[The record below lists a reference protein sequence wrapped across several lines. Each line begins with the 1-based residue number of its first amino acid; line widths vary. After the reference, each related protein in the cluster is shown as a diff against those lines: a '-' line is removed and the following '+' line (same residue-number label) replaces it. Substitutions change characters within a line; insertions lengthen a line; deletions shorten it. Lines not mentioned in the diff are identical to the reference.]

1 MSKEGQYLTK
11 RTVCF
16 VVASEMTARA
26 FLTEP
31 ISAIG
36 GQNIVSLIVDT
47 RDPDG
52 LREEGIEARVLP
64 IPIAR
69 AIAPWRD
76 VKALLHLWRT
86 FRRERF
92 DIIHSVTPKAG
103 LLAMLAGRL
112 AGIPV
117 RIHIFTGQVWATR
130 TGFSRWLL
138 KAMDRMLAAS
148 ATHLLADSASQRQ
161 FLIDQKVVPAERI
174 AVLGKGSISGVDV
187 QRFAPDSGARAEVRG
202 SLGVADDDVLF
213 LFLGRLNRDKG
224 VLDLAQAFA
233 LVAKD
238 HSQARLLVVG
248 PDEAGM
254 AASMQA
260 ICRDFPDRVRFV
272 SYTDMPQRYMAAADV
287 FCLPSYREGF
297 GSVIIEAAA
306 TGIPAIGSDI
316 YGITDAIER
325 DRTGLLFPA
334 GDIQAL
340 AKAMTHMLDDPAR
353 RREMGAK
360 AMHRARRDFDA
371 RQVADAWLAYYSA
384 LP

>member
-1 MSKEGQYLTK
+1 
-11 RTVCF
+11 
-16 VVASEMTARA
+16 
-26 FLTEP
+26 
-31 ISAIG
+31 
-36 GQNIVSLIVDT
+36 
-47 RDPDG
+47 
-52 LREEGIEARVLP
+52 
-64 IPIAR
+64 
-69 AIAPWRD
+69 
-76 VKALLHLWRT
+76 LLHLWRT

-353 RREMGAK
+353 RREMGDEALS
-360 AMHRARRDFDA
+360 RARRDFDA